1 MIKCLKILDSS
12 TLQKNKQRQ
21 EESNGLQIGMPFFD
35 LDFYK
40 FLSQNTQTTL
50 SLSTGIG
57 YGVI

>member
-1 MIKCLKILDSS
+1 
-12 TLQKNKQRQ
+12 LQKNKQRQ